1 MTSEAPRFDPVLS
14 RTIRSRTRSTRR
26 TEASKVA
33 QALRTENRPMTEVRV
48 AEEMTLRGET
58 AGYGGVPVRAVVSG
72 EALTSIERG
81 DLPVET
87 RMEIRVPGYGYRV
100 VGVRV
105 SPSDGENV
113 AGEKSPVRL
122 TVPGYGRTP
131 LRMSFLG
138 RKR

>member
-1 MTSEAPRFDPVLS
+1 MTSETPRFDSVLS
-14 RTIRSRTRSTRR
+14 RTIRTRTKKTRR

-33 QALRTENRPMTEVRV
+33 QALRTQNRPV
-48 AEEMTLRGET
+48 AEVGAAEETTLRVET
-58 AGYGGVPVRAVVSG
+58 AGYGGVPVRAVVPG
-72 EALTSIERG
+72 EVLSSIERG
-81 DLPVET
+81 DFPVET
-87 RMEIRVPGYGYRV
+87 RMKTRVPGYGYRV

-105 SPSDGENV
+105 SPGDDESV

-131 LRMSFLG
+131 LRISFLG

>member
-1 MTSEAPRFDPVLS
+1 MSS
-14 RTIRSRTRSTRR
+14 RTIRNRTRRTRR

-33 QALRTENRPMTEVRV
+33 QALRTQNRPVTDVRV
-48 AEEMTLRGET
+48 AEEMTLRVET
-58 AGYGGVPVRAVVSG
+58 AGYGGVPVRAVVPG
-72 EALTSIERG
+72 EALSSIERG
-81 DLPVET
+81 DFPVET
-87 RMEIRVPGYGYRV
+87 RMKIRVPGYGYRV

-105 SPSDGENV
+105 SPGDDEGV
-113 AGEKSPVRL
+113 AGEKGAVRL

>member
-58 AGYGGVPVRAVVSG
+58 AGYGGVPVRAVVPG
-72 EALTSIERG
+72 QALTSIERG

-87 RMEIRVPGYGYRV
+87 RMKIRVPGYGWRA

-105 SPSDGENV
+105 SPGDDEGV
-113 AGEKSPVRL
+113 AGEKGPVRL
-122 TVPGYGRTP
+122 TVPGYGRAP

>member
-1 MTSEAPRFDPVLS
+1 LS
-14 RTIRSRTRSTRR
+14 RTIRSRTRRTRR

-33 QALRTENRPMTEVRV
+33 QVLRTENRPVTEVRV
-48 AEEMTLRGET
+48 AEEMTLRVET
-58 AGYGGVPVRAVVSG
+58 AGYGGVPVRAVVPG
-72 EALTSIERG
+72 EALSSIERG

-87 RMEIRVPGYGYRV
+87 RMKIRVPGYGWHA

-105 SPSDGENV
+105 SPSDDE
-113 AGEKSPVRL
+113 SPVRL

>member
-1 MTSEAPRFDPVLS
+1 MTSEVPRFDPVLS
-14 RTIRSRTRSTRR
+14 KTIRSRTRRTRR

-33 QALRTENRPMTEVRV
+33 QALRTQNRPVTDVRV
-48 AEEMTLRGET
+48 AEEMTLRVET
-58 AGYGGVPVRAVVSG
+58 AGYGGVPVRAVVPG
-72 EALTSIERG
+72 EALSRIERG
-81 DLPVET
+81 NFPVET
-87 RMEIRVPGYGYRV
+87 RMKIRVPGYGYRV

-105 SPSDGENV
+105 SPGDDESV

>member
-1 MTSEAPRFDPVLS
+1 M
-14 RTIRSRTRSTRR
+14 
-26 TEASKVA
+26 A
-33 QALRTENRPMTEVRV
+33 QALRTQNSRPVTEVRA
-48 AEEMTLRGET
+48 AEEMTLRIET
-58 AGYGGVPVRAVVSG
+58 AGYGGVPVRAVVPG
-72 EALTSIERG
+72 EAVSSIERG

-87 RMEIRVPGYGYRV
+87 RMKIRVPGYGWHA

-105 SPSDGENV
+105 SPSDDEGV

-131 LRMSFLG
+131 LVMTFLG

>member
-1 MTSEAPRFDPVLS
+1 M
-14 RTIRSRTRSTRR
+14 
-26 TEASKVA
+26 A
-33 QALRTENRPMTEVRV
+33 QALRTEYRPVTEVRA
-48 AEEMTLRGET
+48 AEEMTLRIET
-58 AGYGGVPVRAVVSG
+58 AGYGGVPVRAVVPG
-72 EALTSIERG
+72 EALSSIERG

-87 RMEIRVPGYGYRV
+87 RMKIRVPGYGWHA

-105 SPSDGENV
+105 SPSDDEGV

-131 LRMSFLG
+131 LVMTFLG